1 MATVKKPV
9 KKAPTKTLPADDFD
23 NNPATIMRNGGKVKA
38 YKSGGKVTSKMAMGG
53 KAKPKMS
60 MGGKM
65 KKGC

>member
-1 MATVKKPV
+1 MPTVKKPV

-23 NNPATIMRNGGKVKA
+23 NNPATIMRNGGKVK
-38 YKSGGKVTSKMAMGG
+38 KKAMGG
-53 KAKPKMS
+53 KVMPKKS

>member
-1 MATVKKPV
+1 MPTVKKPV

-23 NNPATIMRNGGKVKA
+23 NNPATIMRHGGKVK
-38 YKSGGKVTSKMAMGG
+38 KKAMGG
-53 KAKPKMS
+53 KVMPKKS

>member
-38 YKSGGKVTSKMAMGG
+38 KMSMGR

-60 MGGKM
+60 MGGKT

>member
-23 NNPATIMRNGGKVKA
+23 NNPATIMRNGGKVK
-38 YKSGGKVTSKMAMGG
+38 KKAMGG
-53 KAKPKMS
+53 KVMPKKS